1 MGTLNK
7 FRREP
12 PGFRVLAMTYQ
23 ISALW
28 CKKLLLRSWRF
39 HLGVVGTAC
48 ALLLSG
54 CGGGGG
60 SGSNAGQKPD
70 PVVVDLPLAYV
81 QRPIPLDEDGNPVY
95 PDVFSPAS
103 FNPGGELFIKD
114 RATVQANV
122 VNVTAE
128 AFKDDPNFT
137 ADTPNYDVK
146 DVSASLDGK
155 KLVFAMRA
163 PEDPNL
169 DEDEQPTWNI
179 WVYELETKTLRRVIS
194 SNFEA
199 EKGDDLS
206 PHYLPDGR
214 ILFAS
219 NRQKRSREI
228 LLDEGKPQ
236 FSAVN
241 ERDGDIVAFELHVM
255 KDDGTDIEQITFNQS
270 HDYQPSLLADGRI
283 LYVRWDG
290 FGTDQLSFYTAN
302 PDGTN
307 VQRYFGADTLNQ
319 DFPDQEE
326 PARLFKPQPL
336 PDGRIAAI
344 YMLNETSLGGD
355 MVVFDG
361 SSETEGALS
370 SISIKPVD
378 ITPGLVSLHGRFAS
392 LAPLFDG
399 TNRLLVSW
407 SQCRL
412 REVDTQVLRPCLPTL
427 LVDGVPADGY
437 EEAPPL
443 YGIWIYDTTNQTQL
457 PVVLGEDNK
466 IFTEAVALEDFA
478 NPPAY
483 IAPTTDPDLA
493 KQNVGILDIR
503 SVYDLDGSF
512 NAMNS
517 GVPDLATMATLPPD
531 SRPARFV
538 RIVKAVS
545 VPDDKTLDEQDDNI
559 YGNLIGQVNG
569 LQEILGYAP
578 VEPDGSVH
586 VKVPADVAFTLEVL
600 DAEGK
605 QISRNH
611 TNWLT
616 LRPGET
622 RSCNGCHDPQNTEV
636 VHGRQDLE
644 PTSINSGAAGGGQF
658 LGTLRVDSFG
668 TPDPAEPGETMA
680 QFASRSYFPLDNSG
694 TQVILPACGV
704 SGCQSDDLIR
714 KLSVDLDFTDEW
726 TASLTYDERN
736 DKNRD
741 WRYNSLVEG
750 AAPDQIPAPTPSGC
764 RTELPDENPWNANC
778 RIVINYEYHIQPL
791 WERTRASMTV
801 NNPDT
806 MVDESADSCVGC
818 HSETFDD
825 AGTTVTRVP
834 PGQLELDNYK
844 QQVNSRMRSYTELL
858 NNDNKQQLNEDTGL
872 LEDILVPDPTGA
884 CNLDINGDPIVD
896 ENGVC
901 TDPVLVP
908 VNQPASMS
916 RGGARASSRFFDK
929 FAAGGSHEGFLNPA
943 ELKLLSEWLDTN
955 AQYYA
960 NPFELAIPN

>member
-1 MGTLNK
+1 MTIKQVIFCAWRESLVTLVAGT
-7 FRREP
+7 
-12 PGFRVLAMTYQ
+12 
-23 ISALW
+23 
-28 CKKLLLRSWRF
+28 
-39 HLGVVGTAC
+39 
-48 ALLLSG
+48 LLLSG
-54 CGGGGG
+54 CGGGGTG
-60 SGSNAGQKPD
+60 GSNSGQEPD

-81 QRPIPLDEDGNPVY
+81 QRPIPLDKDGNPVY
-95 PDVFSPAS
+95 PDVFNPRE

-114 RATVQANV
+114 RATVQSKA
-122 VNVTAE
+122 VNITASVFAE
-128 AFKDDPNFT
+128 DPNFT
-137 ADTPNYDVK
+137 PDTPNYDVK

-163 PEDPNL
+163 PEAPGL
-169 DEDEQPTWNI
+169 DESEQPTWNI
-179 WVYELETKTLRRVIS
+179 WLYERENKTLRRVIS

-206 PHYLPDGR
+206 PHFLPDGR

-241 ERDGDIVAFELHVM
+241 ERDGNIAAFELHVM
-255 KDDGTDIEQITFNQS
+255 KDDGTDIEQISFNQS

-290 FGTDQLSFYTAN
+290 FGTNQLSFYTAN

-319 DFPDQEE
+319 DFPDQNE

-361 SSETEGALS
+361 TSAAEGSLT
-370 SISIKPVD
+370 SISVKPVD
-378 ITPGLVSLHGRFAS
+378 ITPEVTSLHGHFAS

-412 REVDTQVLRPCLPTL
+412 RNIETQVLRPCLPTL

-443 YGIWIYDTTNQTQL
+443 YGIWIYDMASQTQL
-457 PVVLGEDNK
+457 PVVLGEDGK
-466 IFTEAVALEDFA
+466 LFTEAVALEDFA

-512 NAMNS
+512 NPMAS
-517 GVPDLATMATLPPD
+517 GVADLATMASLPPD
-531 SRPARFV
+531 LRPARFV

-545 VPDDKTLDEQDDNI
+545 VADDNTLNDQDDNV

-586 VKVPADVAFTLEVL
+586 VKVPADVAFTFEVL
-600 DAEGK
+600 DANGK
-605 QISRNH
+605 QISRDH

-622 RSCNGCHDPQNTEV
+622 RSCNGCHDSKNTDA

-644 PTSINSGAAGGGQF
+644 PASVNTGAAGGAQF
-658 LGTLRVDSFG
+658 PGTLRGDAFG
-668 TPDPAEPGETMA
+668 NTLFTPDPGETMA
-680 QFASRSYFPLDNSG
+680 QFASRSYFMLDNAG
-694 TQVILPACGV
+694 AQVVLPACGT
-704 SGCQSDDLIR
+704 SGCQADDLVR

-726 TASLTYDERN
+726 TASLSYSERN
-736 DKNRD
+736 DKNRE

-750 AAPDQIPAPTPSGC
+750 ATPDLIPAPTPSGC

-778 RIVINYEYHIQPL
+778 RIVVNYEYHIQPL
-791 WERTRASMTV
+791 WERTRQTMTV

-806 MVDESADSCVGC
+806 MMDMTGDSCVGC
-818 HSETFDD
+818 HSQTFDD
-825 AGTTVTRVP
+825 MGATVTRVP
-834 PGQLELDNYK
+834 PGQLELDSYK
-844 QQVNSRMRSYTELL
+844 QQANSRMRSYLELL
-858 NNDNKQQLNEDTGL
+858 NSDNKQQLNEGTGL
-872 LEDILVPDPTGA
+872 LEDILVPDPSGA
-884 CNLDINGDPIVD
+884 CNLDVNGDPIVD
-896 ENGVC
+896 SNGVC

-916 RGGARASSRFFDK
+916 RGSARVSNRFFDK

-955 AQYYA
+955 GQYYA

>member
-1 MGTLNK
+1 MASKLFK
-7 FRREP
+7 FCVWRAP
-12 PGFRVLAMTYQ
+12 F
-23 ISALW
+23 ALMAGAA
-28 CKKLLLRSWRF
+28 F
-39 HLGVVGTAC
+39 
-48 ALLLSG
+48 LLSA

-60 SGSNAGQKPD
+60 GSNSGQEPD

-95 PDVFSPAS
+95 PDVFDPRE

-114 RATVQANV
+114 RATVQAKA

-128 AFKDDPNFT
+128 VFADDPNFT
-137 ADTPNYDVK
+137 PDTPNYDVK
-146 DVSASLDGK
+146 DVAASLDGK

-163 PEDPNL
+163 PEDPDL

-179 WVYELETKTLRRVIS
+179 WLYELESKTLRRVIS

-206 PHYLPDGR
+206 PHFLPDGR

-241 ERDGDIVAFELHVM
+241 ERDGDIAAFELHVM
-255 KDDGTDIEQITFNQS
+255 KDDGTDIEQISFNQS

-290 FGTDQLSFYTAN
+290 FGANQLSFYTAN

-307 VQRYFGADTLNQ
+307 VQPYFGAVSLNQ
-319 DFPDQEE
+319 DDANLDE

-344 YMLNETSLGGD
+344 YMFNQTSLGGD

-361 SSETEGALS
+361 TAEAEGNLS

-378 ITPGLVSLHGRFAS
+378 ITPDLVSLHGRFAS

-412 REVDTQVLRPCLPTL
+412 LETATQVLRPCLPTL
-427 LVDGVPADGY
+427 LVDGAPAEGY
-437 EEAPPL
+437 EEAPSL
-443 YGIWIYDTTNQTQL
+443 YGIWIYDMTSQTQL
-457 PVVLGEDNK
+457 PVVLGEDGK
-466 IFTEAVALEDFA
+466 LFSEAVALEDFA

-503 SVYDLDGSF
+503 SVYDLDGGF
-512 NAMNS
+512 NAMGS
-517 GVPDLATMATLPPD
+517 GAADLTALAQLPPS

-545 VPDDKTLDEQDDNI
+545 VPDGDTLDEQDDNVF
-559 YGNLIGQVNG
+559 GNLIGQVNG

-586 VKVPADVAFTLEVL
+586 VKVPADVAFTLEIL
-600 DAEGK
+600 DGNGR

-622 RSCNGCHDPQNTEV
+622 RSCNGCHDSQNTEV

-644 PTSINSGAAGGGQF
+644 PASINAGAAGGAQF
-658 LGTLRVDSFG
+658 AGTLRGDAFG
-668 TPDPAEPGETMA
+668 NTLFVPDPGETMA
-680 QFASRSYFPLDNSG
+680 QFASRSYFMLDNAG
-694 TQVILPACGV
+694 TQVILPSCGT
-704 SGCQSDDLIR
+704 SGCQTDDLIR

-726 TASLTYDERN
+726 MASLSYSERN

-750 AAPDQIPAPTPSGC
+750 ATPDLIPAPTASGC
-764 RTELPDENPWNANC
+764 RTEIPDVNPWNANC

-791 WERTRASMTV
+791 WERTRDVMTV
-801 NNPDT
+801 TNPDT
-806 MVDESADSCVGC
+806 MTDMTSDSCVSC
-818 HSETFDD
+818 HSQSFDD
-825 AGTTVTRVP
+825 MGTTVIRVP
-834 PGQLELDNYK
+834 PAQLELDNFK
-844 QQVNSRMRSYTELL
+844 LQVNSRMRSYTELL
-858 NNDNKQQLNEDTGL
+858 NNDNQQQLNEDTGL
-872 LEDILVPDPTGA
+872 LEDILVPDPGGA
-884 CNLDINGDPIVD
+884 CNLDGNGDPIVD
-896 ENGVC
+896 TNGVC

-916 RGGARASSRFFDK
+916 RGGANASNRFFSK
-929 FAAGGSHEGFLNPA
+929 FGAGGSHEGFLNPA

-955 AQYYA
+955 GQYYA